1 MIKQRQRPQ
10 FNSTRGLL
18 TKRIEQGT
26 VAECV
31 PQHQSL
37 VDLSTDYFTP
47 PGQWTLAVFRKKI
60 EEAFVY
66 QCYEPTPITAVFF
79 LAISLTHTHTH
90 TPLHGLCRHS
100 NCVSRTHGSN
110 QALEGISFTWRL
122 IECTGVSE
130 TVIKPSHRNWHTSWS
145 HTRAHT
151 HTKAALFTTQS
162 FLFSLHHFQGQIT
175 NK

>member
-47 PGQWTLAVFRKKI
+47 PGPWTLAVFRKKI

-66 QCYEPTPITAVFF
+66 QWYEPTPITAVFF

-130 TVIKPSHRNWHTSWS
+130 TVIKPSHRTGILPGRTH
-145 HTRAHT
+145 AHT
-151 HTKAALFTTQS
+151 HKGSTFYNTKLFI
-162 FLFSLHHFQGQIT
+162 FIT
-175 NK
+175 PFPRPNYK